1 MKYIQYDPAEFDKI
15 TVAKADDVDA
25 LKARIAELE
34 AALKPFADI
43 TDQEAFKEYES
54 APDEFVMVAG
64 NLGFRPDLTFA
75 LGDLRAARAA
85 LGEKE

>member
-34 AALKPFADI
+34 DMLEGVSNGVQQCRTDINMAAVWLPAI
-43 TDQEAFKEYES
+43 QRIREYLR
-54 APDEFVMVAG
+54 AKDEE
-64 NLGFRPDLTFA
+64 
-75 LGDLRAARAA
+75 AARAA
-85 LGEKE
+85 WEKKND

>member
-1 MKYIQYDPAEFDKI
+1 MGFYQAQKI
-15 TVAKADDVDA
+15 EKLEV
-25 LKARIAELE
+25 RIAELK
-34 AALKPFADI
+34 AALKPFSDI
-43 TDQEAFKEYES
+43 TDQEAFKEYET

-85 LGEKE
+85 YRGEEK